1 MFVIS
6 ATHVK
11 AAAPVAVK
19 ASAKKAEKKR
29 YARAMDCDAA
39 RAPVCPRSICGKPP
53 SRRRPSS
60 ATFAPRRA
68 RGRSPGNRN
77 RECVSGLT
85 GGDS

>member
-29 YARAMDCDAA
+29 YARAMDCDDA
-39 RAPVCPRSICGKPP
+39 RSVCPRSICGKPP
-53 SRRRPSS
+53 SRRRPSP

-85 GGDS
+85 GRDS